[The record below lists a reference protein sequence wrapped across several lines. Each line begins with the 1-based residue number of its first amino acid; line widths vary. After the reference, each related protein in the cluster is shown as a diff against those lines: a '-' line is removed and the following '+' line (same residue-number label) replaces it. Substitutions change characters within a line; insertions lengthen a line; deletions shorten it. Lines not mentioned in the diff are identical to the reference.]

1 MIKVFVNNIEF
12 PLVEYSLS
20 INEQLNERA
29 TCQFNIKSDFYRSV
43 EKSMPIEILDVNDND
58 EVLDVLFVGFVDS
71 ATHKDYYNQNVRIY
85 TVKGKDL
92 HYLIDKRVWVRG
104 FVNETCGAIVK
115 KMVDETLS
123 HEGITYTAD
132 SVQEGYNVP
141 AISFSYKKC
150 SEILNQL
157 SELAGYVWFVDYNGV
172 LHFKSAGING
182 EAPLVTDSV
191 VKENSLV
198 ISNKNSQ
205 YRRR

>member
-104 FVNETCGAIVK
+104 FVNETCGAIIK
-115 KMVDETLS
+115 KWWM
-123 HEGITYTAD
+123 
-132 SVQEGYNVP
+132 
-141 AISFSYKKC
+141 KC
-150 SEILNQL
+150 
-157 SELAGYVWFVDYNGV
+157 
-172 LHFKSAGING
+172 
-182 EAPLVTDSV
+182 
-191 VKENSLV
+191 
-198 ISNKNSQ
+198 
-205 YRRR
+205 